1 MSFDG
6 RNSLWRKAIEFAASV
21 LTMAFTGRK
30 NGNFSSPLSDNKG
43 GDRPTQLLSKCF
55 SQLRVWFERVCL
67 LRICPFC
74 TKRSGDLE
82 IFRYVAVVAGLNAIF
97 A

>member
-1 MSFDG
+1 MG
-6 RNSLWRKAIEFAASV
+6 VTGLHNSYPRVLASLEFGSEEYV
-21 LTMAFTGRK
+21 FK
-30 NGNFSSPLSDNKG
+30 
-43 GDRPTQLLSKCF
+43 
-55 SQLRVWFERVCL
+55 
-67 LRICPFC
+67 RICPFC

>member
-6 RNSLWRKAIEFAASV
+6 RNSLWRKAIEFASSV
-21 LTMAFTGRK
+21 VTMAFTGRK

-43 GDRPTQLLSKCF
+43 GDRPTQLLSTCF
-55 SQLRVWFERVCL
+55 SHLRVWLERVCL
-67 LRICPFC
+67 LSIC

>member
-1 MSFDG
+1 MGVTGLHNSYPRVLASLEFD
-6 RNSLWRKAIEFAASV
+6 SEEYVFK
-21 LTMAFTGRK
+21 
-30 NGNFSSPLSDNKG
+30 
-43 GDRPTQLLSKCF
+43 
-55 SQLRVWFERVCL
+55 
-67 LRICPFC
+67 RICPFC